1 MDRLEPKG
9 DSRFVT
15 RDRVLMAL
23 SGIALLVLSGFA
35 LYDFLMPEWKFY
47 QRDFRTAVEETL
59 GPEKA
64 ALAPK
69 GLQQIWVE
77 ALNRVDRCTTCH
89 LGVEWKGLQR
99 AAHPYRSHPKEVLAK
114 HPIQKFGCT
123 LCHGGQG
130 YAVETADAHG
140 LVKFWEEPVLGRE
153 LEDFYVMSDKKAL
166 LQMNCN
172 TCHRFEKET
181 KGVGLI
187 NHAKKL
193 VGEKGCR
200 ACHTINGRG
209 ATLAPDL
216 TFVGD
221 KSTEQ
226 YDYSRIQGMA
236 TVFSWHVAH
245 FKNPKE
251 IVAETIM
258 PNFGFSTRD
267 AQALTMLALSWKR
280 LELPVEYL
288 PGIHLK
294 EVPTAE
300 ELEKEKQMREGPE
313 AFFVEKT
320 CFVCHSVS
328 AFGIEA
334 AAQIG
339 PDLTFAVEDVQKR
352 FGRTLDDFLHAP
364 TGTMSVV
371 LSKQI
376 MLTEEELEE
385 AIRLL
390 RLAYEKRPAA
400 RQ

>member
-1 MDRLEPKG
+1 MNRLEPKG
-9 DSRFVT
+9 DAKFVI
-15 RDRVLMAL
+15 RDRLLLAVF
-23 SGIALLVLSGFA
+23 GVALLGFTGFA
-35 LYDFLMPEWKFY
+35 FYDYFMPEWKYY
-47 QRDFRTAVEETL
+47 QRDFRAVVEETL
-59 GPEKA
+59 GEEKA
-64 ALAPK
+64 ELAPS
-69 GLQQIWVE
+69 GLQQVWVKS
-77 ALNRVDRCTTCH
+77 LDRVDRCTTCH
-89 LGVEWKGLQR
+89 LGLEWKGLER
-99 AAHPYRSHPKEVLAK
+99 VENPYRSHPKEILAK

-123 LCHGGQG
+123 SCHGGQG
-130 YAVETADAHG
+130 YAVKAEEAHG
-140 LVKFWEEPVLGRE
+140 LVKFWEEPMLGKE

-166 LQMNCN
+166 MQINCN
-172 TCHRFEKET
+172 SCHRYESET
-181 KGVGLI
+181 KGASLI

-209 ATLAPDL
+209 GTLAPDL
-216 TFVGD
+216 TEVGE
-221 KSTEQ
+221 KSSEQ
-226 YDYSRIQGMA
+226 YDYSRIKGLA

-267 AQALTMLALSWKR
+267 AQALTMLALSWKKD
-280 LELPVEYL
+280 ELPVEYL
-288 PGIHLK
+288 PGVHLK
-294 EVPTAE
+294 DVPTPA
-300 ELEKEKQMREGPE
+300 ELEKEKQMREGPGS
-313 AFFVEKT
+313 FFVEKT

-328 AFGIEA
+328 SLGIEA
-334 AAQIG
+334 ASQIG

-376 MLTEEELEE
+376 ILTEQELNE

-390 RLAYEKRPAA
+390 RLAYEQRPAA
-400 RQ
+400 KE

>member
-1 MDRLEPKG
+1 MNRLEPKG
-9 DSRFVT
+9 DSKFVT
-15 RDRVLMAL
+15 RDRLLLAVFGMAL
-23 SGIALLVLSGFA
+23 LAFTGFA
-35 LYDFLMPEWKFY
+35 FYDFFMPEWKYY
-47 QRDFRTAVEETL
+47 QRDFRAIVEETL

-64 ALAPK
+64 ELAPS

-77 ALNRVDRCTTCH
+77 PLNRVDRCTTCH
-89 LGVEWKGLQR
+89 LGVEWKGLER
-99 AAHPYRSHPKEVLAK
+99 VEHPYRSHPKEILAR

-123 LCHGGQG
+123 PCHGGQG
-130 YAVETADAHG
+130 YAVKTGDAHG
-140 LVKFWEEPVLGRE
+140 LVKFWEEPMLGKE

-166 LQMNCN
+166 MQINCN
-172 TCHRFEKET
+172 TCHRYENQT
-181 KGVGLI
+181 KGAELI

-193 VGEKGCR
+193 VGAKGCR

-209 ATLAPDL
+209 GTLAPDL
-216 TFVGD
+216 TFVGE
-221 KSTEQ
+221 KSVEQ
-226 YDYSRIQGMA
+226 YDYSRIQGLK

-251 IVAETIM
+251 IVPETIM

-267 AQALTMLALSWKR
+267 AQALTMLALSWKKN
-280 LELPVEYL
+280 ELPVEYL

-294 EVPTAE
+294 DVPTPA
-300 ELEKEKQMREGPE
+300 ELEKEKQMREGPG

-376 MLTEEELEE
+376 ILTKEELDE

-390 RLAYEKRPAA
+390 RLAYEQRPAGK
-400 RQ
+400 